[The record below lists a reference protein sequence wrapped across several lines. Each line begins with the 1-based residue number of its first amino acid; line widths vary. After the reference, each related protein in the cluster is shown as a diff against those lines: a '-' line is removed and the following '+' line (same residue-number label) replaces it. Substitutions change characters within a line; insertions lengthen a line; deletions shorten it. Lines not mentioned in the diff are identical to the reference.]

1 MRSQSWT
8 QLKWVSIFVLESL
21 IFVSLCSFTGRTNF
35 FIGLLFLWSECIKII
50 NVIFHLKLSLRLWL
64 LPIAQQFFFL
74 SKFSLVDLLLN
85 FFPLNGINFRR
96 VLFLLT
102 LVQNHRFM
110 HRLFD
115 IQMTLTGLDIL
126 ELSFQ
131 NPLFPVIEFFWFVL
145 FSVIL

>member
-1 MRSQSWT
+1 MALVT
-8 QLKWVSIFVLESL
+8 AY
-21 IFVSLCSFTGRTNF
+21 CSA
-35 FIGLLFLWSECIKII
+35 I
-50 NVIFHLKLSLRLWL
+50 
-64 LPIAQQFFFL
+64 FFL
-74 SKFSLVDLLLN
+74 IKTLLVDLLLN
-85 FFPLNGINFRR
+85 FFPLNGVNFRR

-115 IQMTLTGLDIL
+115 IQMTLIGFDIL

-145 FSVIL
+145 FSVICKSSILFSEITYL